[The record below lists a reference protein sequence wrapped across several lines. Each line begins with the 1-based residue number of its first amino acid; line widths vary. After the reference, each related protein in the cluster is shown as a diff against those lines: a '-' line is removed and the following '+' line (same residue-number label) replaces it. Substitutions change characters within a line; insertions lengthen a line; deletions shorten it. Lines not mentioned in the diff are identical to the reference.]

1 MSKKNF
7 TFARNLFQKNTKYM
21 ANYLNDVS
29 RTFGE
34 YLLIPGLTTKEC
46 VPANVSLQTP
56 LVKFNEGADSRIKLN
71 IPFVSAIMQA
81 VSGPEL
87 AIELARNGGLS
98 FIFGSQPV
106 KSQAEM
112 VRKVKK
118 FKAGFVVSDS
128 NLTPEDTLTDVL
140 NLVKKTGHST
150 IGVTEDGSAN
160 GKLLG
165 IVASR
170 DYRAERDDPQ
180 MKVKDFMT
188 PFDKLIYGKS
198 GISLTD
204 ANQIIWENKLNTLP
218 IIDENGN
225 LIYFVFRKD
234 YDSHRENPCEL
245 SDDNKKLIVGA
256 GINTR
261 DYKER
266 VPALIEAGVDVL
278 CIDSSD
284 GYSEWQSD
292 TLKWIKSNYAHIPV
306 GAGNVVDG
314 EGFKYLADAGADFVK
329 AGIGGGSIC
338 ITREQKGIGR
348 GQATALIDIAR
359 TRNEYLKEKGIYI
372 PVCSD
377 GGLVHDYHMVLALA
391 MGADFLMMGRYF
403 ARFDESPTK
412 TLRVGNNYVKEYWGE
427 GSNRAQ
433 NWQRYDM
440 GGNEA
445 LKFEEGVDSY
455 VPYAGKMK
463 DNLDITIG
471 KIKATMCSC
480 GATAIANLQK
490 NAKITLVSS
499 TSIVEGGAHDVI
511 LKEQT

>member
-1 MSKKNF
+1 
-7 TFARNLFQKNTKYM
+7 M
-21 ANYLNDVS
+21 ANYIDNVS

-34 YLLIPGLTTKEC
+34 YLFIPGLTTKQC
-46 VPANVSLQTP
+46 TPANVSLKTP
-56 LVKFNEGADSRIKLN
+56 LVKYKMGEQSAIELN
-71 IPFVSAIMQA
+71 IPFVSAIMQS

-87 AIELARNGGLS
+87 AIELARNGGIS

-106 KSQAEM
+106 DTQAEM

-128 NLTPEDTLTDVL
+128 NLTPENTLADVVA
-140 NLVKKTGHST
+140 LVKKTGHST
-150 IGVTEDGSAN
+150 IGITHDGSPN

-165 IVASR
+165 LITSR
-170 DYRAERDDPQ
+170 DYRPEKDDLNS
-180 MKVKDFMT
+180 KVGDFMT
-188 PFDKLIYGKS
+188 PFSKLIYGKA
-198 GISLTD
+198 GITLSE
-204 ANQIIWENKLNTLP
+204 ANQILWEKKLNTLP
-218 IIDENGN
+218 IIDSNQN
-225 LIYFVFRKD
+225 LAYFVFRKD
-234 YDSHRENPCEL
+234 YNNHRENPNEL
-245 SDDNKKLIVGA
+245 SGKDKTLLVGA

-261 DYKER
+261 DYQER

-284 GYSEWQSD
+284 GYSEWQRE
-292 TLKWIKSNYAHIPV
+292 TLMWVKKNYPGMPV
-306 GAGNVVDG
+306 GAGNVVD
-314 EGFKYLADAGADFVK
+314 EDGFNYLVEAGADFIKV
-329 AGIGGGSIC
+329 GIGGGSIC

-348 GQATALIDIAR
+348 GQATSLIDVAKAR
-359 TRNEYLKEKGIYI
+359 DEYMKKTGCYI
-372 PVCSD
+372 PICSD

-412 TLRVGNNYVKEYWGE
+412 KLRIGNNYVKEYWGE

-440 GGNEA
+440 DGTES

-463 DNLDITIG
+463 DNLNITIA

-480 GATAIANLQK
+480 GSITINELQSD
-490 NAKITLVSS
+490 AKITLVSS

-511 LKEQT
+511 LKDQG